1 MAAGRSSLA
10 RRRLLAL
17 DRSSPRRLSGIAF
30 FPGKTPAANR
40 PTQPFVCKSCGTA
53 SHFFTPS
60 HHASPRFEAEM
71 PSPA

>member
-1 MAAGRSSLA
+1 M
-10 RRRLLAL
+10 
-17 DRSSPRRLSGIAF
+17 
-30 FPGKTPAANR
+30 ANR

-60 HHASPRFEAEM
+60 HHAFPQFEAEM